1 MAQDSEATI
10 AALQAELA
18 ALRAEMQSFAHTVS
32 HDLRAPLRHIVS
44 YAQLVQEDAGPQLQP
59 EVQGFLHTISDS
71 AKHLG
76 VMLDGLLEL
85 SRVGTAQVHLTTVP
99 LQTLVHEVV
108 QEVARQVTPAR
119 TIDWR
124 MAATL
129 PPVLADAT
137 LLRQALHQ
145 VLGNAVKFTATKESA
160 VIDISAQ
167 VDEGAQRVT
176 LCIQDNGVGFNP
188 AMVVKL
194 FQPFQP
200 LHSTKQFAGLG
211 MGLALV
217 RKQMQRMG
225 GEVSAVARVDGGCA
239 LRLVLPILD
248 EFRTG

>member
-18 ALRAEMQSFAHTVS
+18 ALRVEMQSFAYTVS

-44 YAQLVQEDAGPQLQP
+44 YTQLVQEDAGPLLSP
-59 EVQGFLHTISDS
+59 EVQGFLDTISDS

-76 VMLDGLLEL
+76 AMLDGLLEL
-85 SRVGTAQVHLTTVP
+85 SRVGTAPVQLTAVP
-99 LQTLVHEVV
+99 LQAPVHEVV
-108 QEVARQVTPAR
+108 QELARQAAPGR

-124 MAATL
+124 IAATL

-137 LLRQALHQ
+137 MLRQTLHQ
-145 VLGNAVKFTATKESA
+145 VLGNAVKFTAAKDGA

-167 VDEGAQRVT
+167 VDEAAKRVT

-188 AMVVKL
+188 AMAQKL
-194 FQPFQP
+194 FQPFQR

-225 GEVSAVARVDGGCA
+225 GDVSATAQVDGGCA
-239 LRLVLPILD
+239 LRLVLS
-248 EFRTG
+248 TA

>member
-10 AALQAELA
+10 VALQAELD

-44 YAQLVQEDAGPQLQP
+44 YAQLVQEDAGPQLSS
-59 EVQGFLHTISDS
+59 EVQGFLNTMSDS

-85 SRVGTAQVHLTTVP
+85 SRVGTAPVQLTAVP

-108 QEVARQVTPAR
+108 QELARQAAPGR

-124 MAATL
+124 IAVTL

-137 LLRQALHQ
+137 KLRQTLHQ
-145 VLGNAVKFTATKESA
+145 VLNNAVKFTAPKESA

-167 VDEGAQRVT
+167 VDEAAQRVT
-176 LCIQDNGVGFNP
+176 LCVQDNGVGFNP
-188 AMVVKL
+188 AMAVKL
-194 FQPFQP
+194 FQPFQR

-225 GEVSAVARVDGGCA
+225 GEVSATAQVDGGCS
-239 LRLVLPILD
+239 LRLILP
-248 EFRTG
+248 TV